1 MGKHFFIVFC
11 TWLFEGAVTVT
22 AYGQQDAHEQTAQR
36 VYAQAMAQFNA
47 PNPTPETDAAALQ
60 NFRRV
65 ITLLKP
71 TRANALTRYTSC
83 LNAGIL
89 AQTVNGQIQALTYY
103 QQAIATSRRFGLID
117 SLLYKP
123 LLYAGT
129 AHYFL
134 YEIDSAAYYYKKAEQ
149 IFLKYPQ
156 VSENQRLY
164 NSIGVLY
171 YDAGDYRQSIN
182 YYQKALQLL
191 QKRSSKPDNAYMGYT
206 SNIASSRRRLGEYDS
221 AIALYQKLLPLNINR
236 NVVLINLGATYVE
249 KREPAKAIHYLKQLS
264 DLESKNVIR
273 YENTLSRA
281 YIQLGKLDEAA
292 QHVRQGL
299 TAYRN
304 SQADAKITRKHVDVG
319 IAYKLLGDI
328 ATQRKQYGQALQHYQ
343 ESIIQLDYS
352 FDQRSVA
359 RNPMQFSQ
367 GFNSNN
373 LFETLAAKADC
384 LEKLLVQQPS
394 RATMTSCLNAYQSVL
409 TLANHIQKSLDTEES
424 RLFTLQKVFPLH
436 QRAVTLLVKAYA
448 QTHEKQYL
456 EQAFACSEQSKASVL
471 YIGRKENESKA
482 NTGIPDSLLRQER
495 TLRFSLSQLF
505 VQLDQATTNEQIAQI
520 KSNIRDRELALSR
533 LADRLHEYPD
543 YYRKKFGVDTLNLE
557 LLRKRV
563 LCRATALLS
572 YFQTDRETFAFLLT
586 SEELTY
592 RRIPN
597 TALFRQ
603 HISRLTT
610 ALRTL
615 TPGIPYAG
623 SQSAQYLF
631 SQLIG
636 PFEASLSNC
645 SSLLII
651 PHNDL
656 NLFSF
661 DALEDPQQRY
671 LVERF
676 ALAYQYSVSFL
687 RPESVSRLNTQHTL
701 AVAPFADAGRSGPL
715 SSLPASEK
723 EVSELNGTRL
733 LRQDATRS
741 RFLQLAQQASI
752 IHLATHAVANN
763 DEPSRSYIAFAPQPN
778 QQDKLFAHELQ
789 YGFLAQAKLIF
800 LSACETA
807 SGQLVRGEGLMSLS
821 RALSYAGCSNLITS
835 LWKAEDQ
842 STAYLST
849 RFYKHLNAGNSI
861 AQSLQQAKLDLLQN
875 SQYAQFHTPQYW
887 SHLIFIGAS
896 VEPPTTRVWWW
907 LAGFGVILTLVVWF
921 LWVSRNKKNHRKIR

>member
-1 MGKHFFIVFC
+1 MGKHFFIVFWA
-11 TWLFEGAVTVT
+11 WLAWGEIPV
-22 AYGQQDAHEQTAQR
+22 YGQTDANQQVAQR
-36 VYAQAMAQFNA
+36 AYNQAMAQFNT

-71 TRANALTRYTSC
+71 TRTNALTLYTSY

-89 AQTVNGQIQALTYY
+89 AQTSNGQTQALTYY
-103 QQAIATSRRFGLID
+103 QQAIMTSRRFGLID

-149 IFLKYPQ
+149 IFLNYPQ

-191 QKRSSKPDNAYMGYT
+191 QKRSAMPDNAYLGYT

-249 KREPAKAIHYLKQLS
+249 KREPEKAIYYLKQLAN
-264 DLESKNVIR
+264 LEPKHVIR

-281 YIQLGKLDEAA
+281 YIQLGKLTEAT
-292 QHVRQGL
+292 QHLQTGL
-299 TAYRN
+299 AAYRTN
-304 SQADAKITRKHVDVG
+304 QADAKITRKHVDVG

-328 ATQRKQYGQALQHYQ
+328 TTQRKQYGQALQHYQ
-343 ESIIQLDYS
+343 ASIIQLDYS
-352 FDQRSVA
+352 FDQRSIA

-384 LEKLLVQQPS
+384 LEKLLAQQPS
-394 RATMTSCLNAYQSVL
+394 QAVMKMSLDAYQSVL

-436 QRAVTLLVKAYA
+436 QRAVTLLVKAYE
-448 QTHEKQYL
+448 QTHQKQYL
-456 EQAFACSEQSKASVL
+456 ELAFACSEQSKASVL

-482 NTGIPDSLLRQER
+482 NTGIPDTLLRQER

-505 VQLDQATTNEQIAQI
+505 VKLDGAITNEQITQL
-520 KSNIRDRELALSR
+520 KSSIRDRELALSR

-543 YYRKKFGVDTLNLE
+543 YYRKKFGVDTLNLDF
-557 LLRKRV
+557 LRKRV
-563 LCRATALLS
+563 LCRTTALLS

-586 SEELTY
+586 NNELTY

-597 TALFRQ
+597 NVPFRQ
-603 HISRLTT
+603 HLSRLTT
-610 ALRTL
+610 ALRTM
-615 TPGIPYAG
+615 TPGTPYAG
-623 SQSAQYLF
+623 SPSAQYLYN
-631 SQLIG
+631 QLIE
-636 PFEASLSNC
+636 PFEAFLNDC

-656 NLFSF
+656 NLLSF
-661 DALEDPQQRY
+661 DALEDTQQRY

-687 RPESVSRLNTQHTL
+687 RPESTPRLDAQHTL
-701 AVAPFADAGRSGPL
+701 AVAPFADAGRSGSL
-715 SSLPASEK
+715 LSLPASEK
-723 EVSELNGTRL
+723 EVSALNGTRL
-733 LRQDATRS
+733 LRQDATRN
-741 RFLQLAQQASI
+741 RFLQLAQQASV

-842 STAYLST
+842 ATAYLST
-849 RFYKHLNAGNSI
+849 RFYEHLNANNSI
-861 AQSLQQAKLDLLQN
+861 AQSLQLAKQDLLQN
-875 SQYAQFHTPQYW
+875 SQYSQFRTPQYW
-887 SHLIFIGAS
+887 SHLIFIGAP
-896 VEPPTTRVWWW
+896 VEPPTNRFWWW
-907 LAGFGVILTLVVWF
+907 LAGFGLMLALGIGLIQM
-921 LWVSRNKKNHRKIR
+921 SSHKKDHRKLR